1 MSIHIKHSKNE
12 EFEKYRKEL
21 ESMSEGQLKAE
32 WDRVMNVLMK
42 LKENKD
48 KRNNDNA
55 KRNTRRTTSS
65 GCRFI

>member
-21 ESMSEGQLKAE
+21 ESMSDGQLKAE

-42 LKENKD
+42 LKENKN

>member
-12 EFEKYRKEL
+12 ECEKYRKEL
-21 ESMSEGQLKAE
+21 ESMSDGQLKAE

>member
-1 MSIHIKHSKNE
+1 MPIHIKHSKNE
-12 EFEKYRKEL
+12 ECEKYRKEL
-21 ESMSEGQLKAE
+21 ESMSDGQLKAE
-32 WDRVMNVLMK
+32 WDRVMNVIMT

-55 KRNTRRTTSS
+55 KHITRRTTSS

>member
-1 MSIHIKHSKNE
+1 MPIHIKHSKNE

-21 ESMSEGQLKAE
+21 ESMTDGQFKAE
-32 WDRVMNVLMK
+32 WDRVMNVIMT
-42 LKENKD
+42 LKENKN

-55 KRNTRRTTSS
+55 KHNTRRTTSS

>member
-1 MSIHIKHSKNE
+1 MPIHIKHSKNE

-21 ESMSEGQLKAE
+21 ESMSDGQLKAE
-32 WDRVMNVLMK
+32 WDRVMNVIMT
-42 LKENKD
+42 LKENKG

-55 KRNTRRTTSS
+55 KYNTRRTTSS

>member
-1 MSIHIKHSKNE
+1 MPIHIKHSKNE

-21 ESMSEGQLKAE
+21 ESMSDGQLKVE
-32 WDRVMNVLMK
+32 WDRVMNVIMT
-42 LKENKD
+42 LKENKN

-55 KRNTRRTTSS
+55 KYTRRTTSS